1 LAVIEVST
9 YQKELHV
16 TSPHPA
22 PPEHLVTKSLLR
34 LPQMLALL
42 GIKKSCFYAGIKS
55 GIYPKPLKIG
65 PRVSAWPADVAADL
79 LDRLSN
85 PSA

>member
-1 LAVIEVST
+1 
-9 YQKELHV
+9 
-16 TSPHPA
+16 
-22 PPEHLVTKSLLR
+22 
-34 LPQMLALL
+34 MLALL